1 MPPEQDHL
9 LRALSVA
16 VHEFRTPVTVVAGY
30 LRMLLRE
37 QAGPLTEKQRKML
50 DEADRSCARLNALVN
65 EMSEL
70 GRLES
75 GTLAL
80 ARQEVDVNDLVA
92 NLSRDVPEAT
102 DRGVRLEVRACD
114 GPLIVVGDRARLS
127 AALGALAHAA
137 VRERGEPGTII
148 VECSLNSDDGPT
160 AVIAIGDGALLD
172 GLRGAGRERP
182 RYDEWQSGLGLAL
195 PVARRIIEA
204 HGGALWTDP
213 RGRSRA
219 AAGLRLPLRPR
230 P

>member
-1 MPPEQDHL
+1 MPPEQEHL

-50 DEADRSCARLNALVN
+50 EESDRSCARLAALVN
-65 EMSEL
+65 EMSDL

-80 ARQEVDVNDLVA
+80 ARQEVDVNDLIA
-92 NLSRDVPEAT
+92 GLSRDVHEGT
-102 DRGVRLEVRACD
+102 DRGVQLEVRAAN
-114 GPLIVVGDRARLS
+114 GPLLVVGDRARLS
-127 AALGALAHAA
+127 AAITALTHAA
-137 VRERGEPGTII
+137 VRERGEPGTIV
-148 VECSLNSDDGPT
+148 VESSTSPEDGPS
-160 AVIAIGDGALLD
+160 ALVAIGDGALLD
-172 GLRGAGRERP
+172 ALRGAGRERP

-204 HGGALWTDP
+204 HGGALWSDP

-219 AAGLRLPLRPR
+219 AAALRLPLRPR
-230 P
+230 S